1 MSVIGFLTSMKADTL
16 DLKDIFRKDTRYVVP
31 RFQRPYV
38 WDEEEHWQLLW
49 EDLRLVVDELMQR
62 REDAADRVER
72 DEAQLETSPHFL
84 GAIVLDQQ
92 SNPTRKLET
101 REIIDGQQ
109 RLITLQV
116 LLSAAHTAST
126 DLGHEESASMLEK
139 LMYNDKDL
147 TDTETDRLKVWPI
160 EADQD
165 AFIDVMALSDP
176 ESDVSALDG
185 DEKLHNCFKYFKEQV
200 HDWTEEGD
208 QSSEEHLD
216 ALVTTVWHLLR
227 IVVID
232 LESNDDAQV
241 IFETLNARGT
251 PLLAAD
257 LIKNY
262 LFREAN
268 IERDDP
274 GELHDEYWQQFDQD
288 EWREEVSQGRLER
301 PKIDVFIM
309 HWLTMQMSRQVRAKK
324 LFQAFRKFL
333 DRTDLTV
340 EEILQNIDY
349 YASIYRDISEPERDS
364 REGIFFY
371 RLDVLDTTTPYPV
384 LLWIFGMDAIS
395 ETQRVKAIKA
405 IESWLMRRMLCR
417 LTTKNYNKIFLEL
430 LDELKSS
437 DDARVGDT
445 VVEFL
450 QSREGESDYWP
461 ADDDLA
467 GSMEEMQYW
476 ARINQRRLKMVFSA
490 IERELRDTGYSETL
504 EFTQDLEIEHIL
516 PQEWSHH
523 WELPGKKPLEVERI
537 ERDEAKN
544 KIGNLTILTDKLNPS
559 VSNAAWEDKREGIQE
574 HTVLRGNHHLVTNW
588 PDEWNEDTI
597 AERSR
602 WLSEKASA
610 IWASPD
616 SSCW

>member
-1 MSVIGFLTSMKADTL
+1 MKADTL

-62 REDAADRVER
+62 REDAADRLER

-84 GAIVLDQQ
+84 GAVVLDQQ

-109 RLITLQV
+109 RLITLQM
-116 LLSAAHTAST
+116 LLSAAHNASM

-176 ESDVSALDG
+176 ESDVFALDG
-185 DEKLHNCFKYFKEQV
+185 DKKLHNCFRYFKDQI
-200 HDWTEEGD
+200 HDWTEKKD
-208 QSSEEHLD
+208 QPSEEHLD
-216 ALVTTVWHLLR
+216 ALVTTMWHLLR
-227 IVVID
+227 VVVID

-262 LFREAN
+262 LFREAK

-301 PKIDVFIM
+301 PKIDVFMM
-309 HWLTMQMSRQVRAKK
+309 HWLTMQMSQQVRAKK
-324 LFQAFRKFL
+324 LFPAFRKFL

-340 EEILQNIDY
+340 EDILQNIDY
-349 YASIYRDISEPERDS
+349 YASIYQDISEPERDS

-384 LLWIFGMDAIS
+384 LLWVFGLKNIS
-395 ETQRVKAIKA
+395 ETQRVKAIEA

-417 LTTKNYNKIFLEL
+417 LTTKNYNKIFIEL

-437 DDARVGDT
+437 GDNQVGDT

-450 QSREGESDYWP
+450 QSREAESDYWP
-461 ADDDLA
+461 TDDDLSS
-467 GSMEEMQYW
+467 SMREMQYW
-476 ARINQRRLKMVFSA
+476 ARVNQRRLKMVFSA

-523 WELPGKKPLEVERI
+523 WVLPGHKPSEVERI

-559 VSNAAWEDKREGIQE
+559 VSNAAWETKQE
-574 HTVLRGNHHLVTNW
+574 AINKHTVLRVNRHLVTNW

-597 AERSR
+597 AERGR
-602 WLSEKASA
+602 WLADRASDV
-610 IWASPD
+610 WAAPD
-616 SSCW
+616 SSYWK

>member
-1 MSVIGFLTSMKADTL
+1 MKADTL

-62 REDAADRVER
+62 REDAADRLER

-84 GAIVLDQQ
+84 GAVVLDQQ

-116 LLSAAHTAST
+116 LLSAAHNASM

-176 ESDVSALDG
+176 ESDVFALDG
-185 DEKLHNCFKYFKEQV
+185 DKKLHNCFRYFKDQI
-200 HDWTEEGD
+200 HDWTEKKD
-208 QSSEEHLD
+208 QPSEEHLD
-216 ALVTTVWHLLR
+216 ALVTTMWHLLR
-227 IVVID
+227 VVVID

-262 LFREAN
+262 LFREAK

-301 PKIDVFIM
+301 PKIDVFMM
-309 HWLTMQMSRQVRAKK
+309 HWLTMQMSQQVRAKK
-324 LFQAFRKFL
+324 LFPAFRKFL

-340 EEILQNIDY
+340 EDILQNIDY
-349 YASIYRDISEPERDS
+349 YASIYQDISEPERDS

-384 LLWIFGMDAIS
+384 LLWVFGLKNIS
-395 ETQRVKAIKA
+395 ETQRVKAIEA

-417 LTTKNYNKIFLEL
+417 LTTKNYNKIFIEL

-437 DDARVGDT
+437 GDNQVGDT

-450 QSREGESDYWP
+450 QSREAESDYWP
-461 ADDDLA
+461 TDDDLSS
-467 GSMEEMQYW
+467 SMREMQYW
-476 ARINQRRLKMVFSA
+476 ARVNQRRLKMVFSA

-523 WELPGKKPLEVERI
+523 WVLPGHKPSEVERI

-559 VSNAAWEDKREGIQE
+559 VSNAAWETKQE
-574 HTVLRGNHHLVTNW
+574 AINKHTVLRVNRHLVTNW

-597 AERSR
+597 AERGR
-602 WLSEKASA
+602 WLADRASDV
-610 IWASPD
+610 WAAPD
-616 SSCW
+616 SSYWK

>member
-1 MSVIGFLTSMKADTL
+1 MFRHSMKADTL

-38 WDEEEHWQLLW
+38 WNEEEHWQLLW
-49 EDLRLVVDELMQR
+49 EDLRLVVDELIQR
-62 REDAADRVER
+62 RENAADRFER

-116 LLSAAHTAST
+116 LLSAAHTASIE
-126 DLGHEESASMLEK
+126 LGHDESASMLEK
-139 LMYNDKDL
+139 LMYNDEDL
-147 TDTETDRLKVWPI
+147 ADTEIDRLKVWPI
-160 EADQD
+160 ETDQD
-165 AFIDVMALSDP
+165 AFIEVMKLSDP
-176 ESDVSALDG
+176 VSDASELNG
-185 DEKLHNCFKYFKEQV
+185 EEKLHDCFKYFKEQI
-200 HDWTEEGD
+200 HDWAEGD
-208 QSSEEHLD
+208 EQSAEEHLD
-216 ALVTTVWHLLR
+216 ALVTTMWHLLR

-268 IERDDP
+268 IVGEDP
-274 GELHDEYWQQFDQD
+274 SKLHDEYWNQFDQD
-288 EWREEVSQGRLER
+288 DWREEVSQGRLER

-309 HWLTMQMSRQVRAKK
+309 HWLTMQMNQQVRAKK
-324 LFQAFRKFL
+324 LFPAFRKFL
-333 DRTDLTV
+333 DRTDLKV

-349 YASIYRDISEPERDS
+349 YATIYQNITEPNRDT
-364 REGIFFY
+364 REGIFFH

-384 LLWIFGMDAIS
+384 LLWIFGLENVSGA
-395 ETQRVKAIKA
+395 QRVKAIEA

-417 LTTKNYNKIFLEL
+417 STTKNYNKIFIEL
-430 LDELKSS
+430 LDVLKSS
-437 DDARVGDT
+437 DGDRVGDT
-445 VVEFL
+445 VVDFL
-450 QSREGESDYWP
+450 QNREGESDYWP
-461 ADDDLA
+461 TDDDLMD
-467 GSMEEMQYW
+467 SMREKQYW
-476 ARINQRRLKMVFSA
+476 ARVNQRRLKMVFSA
-490 IERELRDTGYSETL
+490 IERNLRDTGYSETV

-523 WELPGKKPLEVERI
+523 WELPGKKPQEVERI
-537 ERDEAKN
+537 DRDNAKN
-544 KIGNLTILTDKLNPS
+544 RIGNLTILTDKLNPS
-559 VSNAAWEDKREGIQE
+559 VSNASWEDKRDAIQE
-574 HTVLRGNHHLVTNW
+574 HTVLRVNHYLVTNW
-588 PDEWNEDTI
+588 LNEWNEETI
-597 AERSR
+597 AERGE
-602 WLSEKASA
+602 WLAEEASEVWEGPNSA
-610 IWASPD
+610 YWN
-616 SSCW
+616 

>member
-1 MSVIGFLTSMKADTL
+1 MKADTL

-62 REDAADRVER
+62 REDAADRLER

-84 GAIVLDQQ
+84 GAVVLDQQ

-116 LLSAAHTAST
+116 LLSAAHNASM

-176 ESDVSALDG
+176 ESDVFALDG
-185 DEKLHNCFKYFKEQV
+185 DKKLHNCFRYFKDQI
-200 HDWTEEGD
+200 HDWTEKKD
-208 QSSEEHLD
+208 QPSEEHLD
-216 ALVTTVWHLLR
+216 ALVTTMWHLLR
-227 IVVID
+227 VVVID

-262 LFREAN
+262 LFREAK

-301 PKIDVFIM
+301 PKIDVFMM
-309 HWLTMQMSRQVRAKK
+309 HWLTMQMSQQVRAKK
-324 LFQAFRKFL
+324 LFPAFRKFL

-340 EEILQNIDY
+340 EDILQNIDY
-349 YASIYRDISEPERDS
+349 YASIYQDISEPERDS

-384 LLWIFGMDAIS
+384 LLWVFGLKNIS
-395 ETQRVKAIKA
+395 ETQRVKAIEA

-417 LTTKNYNKIFLEL
+417 LTTKNYNKIFIEL

-437 DDARVGDT
+437 GDNQVGDT

-450 QSREGESDYWP
+450 QSREAESDYWP
-461 ADDDLA
+461 TDDDLSS
-467 GSMEEMQYW
+467 SMREMQYW
-476 ARINQRRLKMVFSA
+476 ARVNQRRLKMVFSA

-523 WELPGKKPLEVERI
+523 WVLPGQYSESTAISSQIGRTSGT
-537 ERDEAKN
+537 
-544 KIGNLTILTDKLNPS
+544 KIRL
-559 VSNAAWEDKREGIQE
+559 
-574 HTVLRGNHHLVTNW
+574 LRGGDGLQTERVMSGPPRIRLTG
-588 PDEWNEDTI
+588 NELGI
-597 AERSR
+597 GHVF
-602 WLSEKASA
+602 
-610 IWASPD
+610 IN
-616 SSCW
+616 

>member
-1 MSVIGFLTSMKADTL
+1 MKADTL

-62 REDAADRVER
+62 REDAADRFER

-116 LLSAAHTAST
+116 LLSAAHTVSMN
-126 DLGHEESASMLEK
+126 LEHEEPASMLEK

-147 TDTETDRLKVWPI
+147 TDTEIDRLKVWPI
-160 EADQD
+160 QADQG
-165 AFIDVMALSDP
+165 AFTDVMALSDP
-176 ESDVSALDG
+176 EAEVSELDG
-185 DEKLHNCFKYFKEQV
+185 DAKLHDCFRYFRELI
-200 HDWTEEGD
+200 HDWAEEGD
-208 QSSEEHLD
+208 YPSEEHLD
-216 ALVTTVWHLLR
+216 ALVTTMWHLLR
-227 IVVID
+227 VVVID

-268 IERDDP
+268 IEREDP
-274 GELHDEYWQQFDQD
+274 GELHDEYWRQFDQD

-309 HWLTMQMSRQVRAKK
+309 HWLTMQMSQQVRAKK
-324 LFQAFRKFL
+324 LFPAFRKFL
-333 DRTDLTV
+333 DRTDLMV

-349 YASIYRDISEPERDS
+349 YASIYQDITDPERNS

-384 LLWIFGMDAIS
+384 LLWIFGLDDVS
-395 ETQRVKAIKA
+395 DTQRVKAIEA

-417 LTTKNYNKIFLEL
+417 LTTKNYNKIFIEL

-437 DDARVGDT
+437 DDDRVGDT

-450 QSREGESDYWP
+450 QGREGESDYWP
-461 ADDDLA
+461 TDDDIA
-467 GSMEEMQYW
+467 TSMAEMQYW
-476 ARINQRRLKMVFSA
+476 ARVNQRRLKMVFSA
-490 IERELRDTGYSETL
+490 IERELRDTGYSETV
-504 EFTQDLEIEHIL
+504 EVTQDLQIEHIL

-523 WELPGKKPLEVERI
+523 WTLPGERPPEVERI

-544 KIGNLTILTDKLNPS
+544 KIGNLTILTNKLNPS
-559 VSNAAWEDKREGIQE
+559 VSNKAWDEKQEAIKE
-574 HTVLRGNHHLVTNW
+574 HTVLLVNHHLVTNW

-597 AERSR
+597 TERGR
-602 WLSEKASA
+602 WLAEKASEV
-610 IWASPD
+610 WAGPD
-616 SSCW
+616 SSYW

>member
-1 MSVIGFLTSMKADTL
+1 MKADTL

-62 REDAADRVER
+62 REDAADRFER

-116 LLSAAHTAST
+116 LLSAAHTVSM
-126 DLGHEESASMLEK
+126 DLEHEESASMLEK

-147 TDTETDRLKVWPI
+147 TDTEIDRLKVWPI
-160 EADQD
+160 QADQG
-165 AFIDVMALSDP
+165 AFTDVMALSDP
-176 ESDVSALDG
+176 ETEVSELDG
-185 DEKLHNCFKYFKEQV
+185 DAKLHNCFKYFRELI
-200 HDWTEEGD
+200 HDWAEEGEHP
-208 QSSEEHLD
+208 SEEHLD
-216 ALVTTVWHLLR
+216 ALVTTMWHLLR
-227 IVVID
+227 VVVID

-268 IERDDP
+268 VEREDP
-274 GELHDEYWQQFDQD
+274 GELHDEYWRQFDQD

-309 HWLTMQMSRQVRAKK
+309 HWLTMQMSQQVRAKK
-324 LFQAFRKFL
+324 LFPAFRKFL

-349 YASIYRDISEPERDS
+349 YASIYQNITDPERNS

-384 LLWIFGMDAIS
+384 LLWIFGLDDVS
-395 ETQRVKAIKA
+395 NTQRVKAIEA

-417 LTTKNYNKIFLEL
+417 LTTKNYNKIFIEL

-437 DDARVGDT
+437 DDDRVGDT

-450 QSREGESDYWP
+450 QGREGESDYWP
-461 ADDDLA
+461 TDDDLA
-467 GSMEEMQYW
+467 TSMAEMQYW
-476 ARINQRRLKMVFSA
+476 ARVNQRRLKMVFSA
-490 IERELRDTGYSETL
+490 IERELRDTGYSETV
-504 EFTQDLEIEHIL
+504 EVTQDLQIEHIL

-523 WELPGKKPLEVERI
+523 WTLPGERPPEVERI

-544 KIGNLTILTDKLNPS
+544 KIGNLTILTNKLNPS
-559 VSNAAWEDKREGIQE
+559 VSNKAWDEKQEAIKE
-574 HTVLRGNHHLVTNW
+574 HTVLLVNHHLVTNW

-597 AERSR
+597 TERGR
-602 WLSEKASA
+602 WLAEKASEV
-610 IWASPD
+610 WAGPD
-616 SSCW
+616 SSYW

>member
-1 MSVIGFLTSMKADTL
+1 MKADTL

-31 RFQRPYV
+31 QFQRPYV

-62 REDAADRVER
+62 REDAVDRIER

-116 LLSAAHTAST
+116 LLSAAHTASI

-147 TDTETDRLKVWPI
+147 TDTEPDRLKVWPI

-165 AFIDVMALSDP
+165 AFIDTMALSDP
-176 ESDVSALDG
+176 ESNVLELTG
-185 DEKLHNCFKYFKEQV
+185 EEKLHNCFRYFRDQIQ
-200 HDWTEEGD
+200 DWAEEGD
-208 QSSEEHLD
+208 QSSDEHLD
-216 ALVTTVWHLLR
+216 ALVTTMWHLLR

-268 IERDDP
+268 IEREDP
-274 GELHDEYWQQFDQD
+274 SELHDEYWKQFDQD

-309 HWLTMQMSRQVRAKK
+309 HWLTMQRSQQVRAKK
-324 LFQAFRKFL
+324 LFPAFRKFL
-333 DRTDLTV
+333 DKTNLTV

-349 YASIYRDISEPERDS
+349 YASIYQDISEPTRDS

-384 LLWIFGMDAIS
+384 LLWIFGLEEVS
-395 ETQRVKAIKA
+395 EAQRVKAIEA

-417 LTTKNYNKIFLEL
+417 LTTKNYNKIFIDL
-430 LDELKSS
+430 LDELKASDASS
-437 DDARVGDT
+437 VGDT
-445 VVEFL
+445 VVKFL
-450 QSREGESDYWP
+450 RSREGESDYWP
-461 ADDDLA
+461 TDNDLSS
-467 GSMEEMQYW
+467 SMEEMQYW
-476 ARINQRRLKMVFSA
+476 ARVNQRRLKMVFSA
-490 IERELRDTGYSETL
+490 IEREMRDTGYSETV

-523 WELPGKKPLEVERI
+523 WELPGEKPMEVERI
-537 ERDEAKN
+537 ERNEAKN

-559 VSNAAWEDKREGIQE
+559 VSNAAWDDKREGIQE
-574 HTVLRGNHHLVTNW
+574 HTVLRVNHYLVTNW

-597 AERSR
+597 AERGK
-602 WLSEKASA
+602 WLASKASDV
-610 IWASPD
+610 WVGPD
-616 SSCW
+616 SAYW

>member
-1 MSVIGFLTSMKADTL
+1 MKADTL
-16 DLKDIFRKDTRYVVP
+16 DLKDIFRKDTRYIVP

-38 WDEEEHWQLLW
+38 WEEEEHWQLLW

-62 REDAADRVER
+62 REDADDRFER
-72 DEAQLETSPHFL
+72 DEAQLNTSPHFL

-109 RLITLQV
+109 RQITLQV
-116 LLSAAHTAST
+116 LLSAAHTVSM

-160 EADQD
+160 KADQD

-176 ESDVSALDG
+176 ESEVSELDG
-185 DEKLHNCFKYFKEQV
+185 DEKLHNCFRYFRKQI
-200 HDWTEEGD
+200 HNWAEEGD
-208 QSSEEHLD
+208 QPSEEHLD
-216 ALVTTVWHLLR
+216 ALVTTMWHLLR

-268 IERDDP
+268 IEREDP

-301 PKIDVFIM
+301 PRIDVFIM
-309 HWLTMQMSRQVRAKK
+309 HWLTMQMSQQVRAKK
-324 LFQAFRKFL
+324 LFPAFRKFL

-349 YASIYRDISEPERDS
+349 YASIYQDITEPERDS
-364 REGIFFY
+364 REGIFFH
-371 RLDVLDTTTPYPV
+371 RLDILDTTTPFPV
-384 LLWIFGMDAIS
+384 LLWIFGQDDVS
-395 ETQRVKAIKA
+395 NTQRVKAIEA

-437 DDARVGDT
+437 DDNKVGDT

-461 ADDDLA
+461 TNDDLSN
-467 GSMEEMQYW
+467 SMMEMQYW
-476 ARINQRRLKMVFSA
+476 ARVNQRRLKMVFSA
-490 IERELRDTGYSETL
+490 IERQLRDTGYSETL

-523 WELPGKKPLEVERI
+523 WELPGEKPLEVERI

-559 VSNAAWEDKREGIQE
+559 VSNAAWEDKREAIDE
-574 HTVLRGNHHLVTNW
+574 HTVLRVNHHLVTNW

-597 AERSR
+597 TERGK
-602 WLSEKASA
+602 WLGGKASDV
-610 IWASPD
+610 WAGPD
-616 SSCW
+616 SSYW